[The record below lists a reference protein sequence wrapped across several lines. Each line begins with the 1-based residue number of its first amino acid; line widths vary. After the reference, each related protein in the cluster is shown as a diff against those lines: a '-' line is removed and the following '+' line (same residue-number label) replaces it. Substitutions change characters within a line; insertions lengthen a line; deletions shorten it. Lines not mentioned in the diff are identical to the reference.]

1 MRKRLLVKNSKL
13 SGNFVIKQAD
23 LFSYLDER
31 LQQRTP
37 RKVQQPQLAEAGV
50 LVALTDEERPQ
61 VLLTQRSLNLSA
73 HSGEVAFP
81 GGKRDE
87 EDGSIIVTALREAE
101 EEVALPPQNVQV
113 VGELDQVVSRYGYLV
128 TPVLGV
134 IQPQQ
139 SLVANEDELSAIFTV
154 PLEHFLSPPSS
165 YFEQGS
171 FSIPSYDY
179 QGFHIWGLTA
189 VMIVEMMNNLWDC
202 DINFR
207 I

>member
-1 MRKRLLVKNSKL
+1 M
-13 SGNFVIKQAD
+13 IKPQN
-23 LFSYLDER
+23 LFDYLDHR
-31 LQQRTP
+31 LQEREP
-37 RKVQQPQLAEAGV
+37 RRVRQPHLAEAGV
-50 LVALTDEERPQ
+50 LVALTDEVCPQ
-61 VLLTQRSLNLSA
+61 VLLTQRSLNLSS
-73 HSGEVAFP
+73 HRGEVAFP
-81 GGKRDE
+81 GGKRDD
-87 EDGSIIVTALREAE
+87 EDSSIIVTALREAE

-139 SLVANEDELSAIFTV
+139 ALVANEDELSAIFTV
-154 PLEHFLSPPSS
+154 PLEHFLTPPSR
-165 YFEQGS
+165 YFEEEN

-189 VMIVEMMNNLWDC
+189 VMIVEMMNNLWDSN
-202 DINFR
+202 INFR